1 MKIKTNYKVGE
12 GIHQKN
18 ICTSLAR
25 NCAPHSHWMKS
36 YFCVERTNARNGN
49 TKINGKT
56 MNGDDSLTGG
66 FRKMVEGKKNMEIKT
81 KLESPKEKYLL

>member
-1 MKIKTNYKVGE
+1 
-12 GIHQKN
+12 
-18 ICTSLAR
+18 
-25 NCAPHSHWMKS
+25 
-36 YFCVERTNARNGN
+36 
-49 TKINGKT
+49 